1 MRFLVASNDKCERLN
16 MNKLKLTFENCYGI
30 RQLNKEL
37 TFEKK
42 NVIAI
47 YAPNGMMK
55 TSFAKTFKDISQH
68 SETSDKIYTSR
79 ITTRTVLDETDKEIE
94 AENIFVI
101 EPYNAEFKSDKVS
114 TLLVNKELR
123 TEYEQIYETIDSKKM
138 LLLKILKK
146 LSGNKKEAEVESLL
160 AQDISNKKDFFT
172 ALNRVE
178 KEVVDYTKNS
188 KGLENIVYTSIFNE
202 KSYDLLKD
210 PSILENLSSYIETY
224 DRLLESSTFFK
235 KGVFNHNNASE
246 IAKKLKDNGWFKA
259 NHSVNININGEEKKI
274 ATEDELEVAIKEEK
288 EAILNDVKLNNAF
301 DKLDKNLAKNQATK
315 DFREYLEQHKEILP
329 ELKEPDAFKEKLW
342 IAYLANSSGEY
353 QSLLKLYEDSKERIQ
368 HIVNEADKQT
378 TKWQEVIDEFND
390 RYDVPFKLKMVNK
403 SDVILSD
410 KVPSIQFEFND
421 STEEIPVERELLLEV
436 LSQGEKRALYILNI
450 IFEVEARKNTHT
462 QTLFIID
469 DIADSFDYKNKYA
482 IIEYLN
488 DISAVPYFYLILL
501 THNYDF
507 HRNVCSRLSVVRENR
522 FFASKAFDNI
532 LLEQEK
538 YQRNPFNEW
547 KKFTNPKYEIAAL
560 PFVRNLAEYCGNQ
573 DVFEKLSSVLHQ
585 KTQTSS
591 IMMQDLPNLYGQVI
605 NIDACVNFSAPITVE
620 QQIYNL
626 ADAICRDNKQYIELE
641 DKVILSMAIRLKAEK
656 FMIVNISKKQLLPDI
671 KENQTYELSKL
682 YKNLFSDQKLN
693 ISIIDK
699 VNLMTPENI
708 HINSFMY
715 EPILDMSNEH
725 LKKLYK
731 QVSDLINE

>member
-329 ELKEPDAFKEKLW
+329 ELKEPDAFKETVW
-342 IAYLANSSGEY
+342 IA
-353 QSLLKLYEDSKERIQ
+353 
-368 HIVNEADKQT
+368 
-378 TKWQEVIDEFND
+378 
-390 RYDVPFKLKMVNK
+390 
-403 SDVILSD
+403 
-410 KVPSIQFEFND
+410 
-421 STEEIPVERELLLEV
+421 
-436 LSQGEKRALYILNI
+436 
-450 IFEVEARKNTHT
+450 
-462 QTLFIID
+462 
-469 DIADSFDYKNKYA
+469 
-482 IIEYLN
+482 
-488 DISAVPYFYLILL
+488 
-501 THNYDF
+501 
-507 HRNVCSRLSVVRENR
+507 
-522 FFASKAFDNI
+522 
-532 LLEQEK
+532 
-538 YQRNPFNEW
+538 
-547 KKFTNPKYEIAAL
+547 
-560 PFVRNLAEYCGNQ
+560 
-573 DVFEKLSSVLHQ
+573 
-585 KTQTSS
+585 
-591 IMMQDLPNLYGQVI
+591 
-605 NIDACVNFSAPITVE
+605 
-620 QQIYNL
+620 
-626 ADAICRDNKQYIELE
+626 
-641 DKVILSMAIRLKAEK
+641 
-656 FMIVNISKKQLLPDI
+656 
-671 KENQTYELSKL
+671 
-682 YKNLFSDQKLN
+682 
-693 ISIIDK
+693 
-699 VNLMTPENI
+699 
-708 HINSFMY
+708 
-715 EPILDMSNEH
+715 
-725 LKKLYK
+725 
-731 QVSDLINE
+731 